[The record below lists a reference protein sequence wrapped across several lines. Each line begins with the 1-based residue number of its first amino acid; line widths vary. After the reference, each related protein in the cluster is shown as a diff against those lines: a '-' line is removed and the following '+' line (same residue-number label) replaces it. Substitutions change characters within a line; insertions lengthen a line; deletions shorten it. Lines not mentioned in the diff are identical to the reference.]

1 MPDGKFRDALFEII
15 KENEILHPFDT
26 SHKFWEKFSVT
37 DESLKEK
44 LGYYSIGSIDDLCTV
59 TIAVNPKEYF
69 EEFESENINKKH
81 KGLRKGA
88 KGMEF
93 ENYSKQINSIK
104 EIETFSQ
111 LTQENQKQNRFSI
124 KRDEMVLE
132 KIEKSKFAQIND
144 KRYYFSDRIVSL
156 SFFQP
161 YLHETVQLKRDKK
174 QKI

>member
-1 MPDGKFRDALFEII
+1 M
-15 KENEILHPFDT
+15 
-26 SHKFWEKFSVT
+26 
-37 DESLKEK
+37 
-44 LGYYSIGSIDDLCTV
+44 

-104 EIETFSQ
+104 KIETFSQ

-132 KIEKSKFAQIND
+132 KIEKSNFAQIND